1 MIASFAKAAIQ
12 NAAKAEA
19 PVLKESKEN
28 LGVDALCKSATR
40 SEAKKSDE
48 LPKPA
53 ADPFRK
59 KSNEALAS
67 CMNAADTK
75 HEAPTTPNPLK
86 AAFP

>member
-40 SEAKKSDE
+40 RKSDE

-53 ADPFRK
+53 VDPFRK

-75 HEAPTTPNPLK
+75 HEAPTTPPNPLK